1 MTVWVVR
8 KSPSGETIGE
18 PQLCA
23 RPGRIDREPGMLS
36 LEEQI
41 ATLLGDDEKV
51 AEGIAIGRLRIQAGN
66 RLAGFIDVL
75 EDARAR

>member
-8 KSPSGETIGE
+8 RSLDGETIGE
-18 PQLCA
+18 PHLCA
-23 RPGRIDREPGMLS
+23 KPGRIVREPGMLT

-41 ATLLGDDEKV
+41 ATLLSVDETVDHDGSK
-51 AEGIAIGRLRIQAGN
+51 GRLAILAGN

-75 EDARAR
+75 DEMRT